1 MNVRPFAPASAC
13 DVRAQRAA
21 TPETDRVIHAVG
33 LLVALLAGLAL
44 FWATRTWPDTPDGWI
59 HLHRVRALTDSL
71 RAGVFYP
78 RWFPDFAFGYGYPVL
93 NFYAPAFYYPPAL
106 LHLAGVDIFVA
117 VRLTLALVY
126 GLSAWA
132 MIAFLRPFLAWPAT
146 LAATVVFLVF
156 PYRLLDLFVRG
167 ALPEFAAFLWL
178 PLVAWGL
185 TALLRHLAART
196 SWRPKLRLSAPV
208 LVFAALTVAG
218 LVLTHNL
225 SALMVGVAAAA
236 VVPLLAFTPD
246 ARSRVGGG
254 VLALGLAFGLGA
266 LLAAW
271 YIVPALVEA
280 RWVGIGSTPPA
291 YGFANHFVDWRNAV
305 NWGLPYV
312 YPAAADATVPLPGY
326 AILALVFGVAA
337 LWLTNRPRTR
347 AVLAAGLVL
356 TLLSVW
362 LTTSYSAWLWHLAA
376 PVLGKL
382 QFPWRWQTV
391 TAFGVALLVGGVLQA
406 VIDRICRLRPVWI
419 AAGAIALLVL
429 VISTDGLD
437 YAPSPLTSADI
448 TVEQMWATDA
458 AYGQVGATWTGE
470 FLPVWVTEER
480 WAIGREPT
488 QPYPPAEPVALAAQP
503 MWPRL
508 QQFNYQIHNT
518 SASPLIFAQFFY
530 PAWRARVN
538 DAQVELTPHG
548 DLGLS
553 RLDLAPGDHYVTM
566 RWAAT
571 PAVWW
576 GRGLATLG
584 WLIVCALLLFGR
596 RRYWPALV
604 VWLLVGGV
612 ALLGMSRYTEVRFP
626 LSPIG
631 DGFGVDFGAVRLE
644 AAHVATTAPG
654 STAPVTLYWTV
665 NAPTDALNAF
675 VHVVDDAGAVVAQ
688 HDGPLAGDYMPA
700 ARWEPGLTLNRTH
713 PVALPPDLPPG
724 QYMVMAGVYPPGQPD
739 APLVADGY
747 AGPRIL
753 VGTLQVTP

>member
-132 MIAFLRPFLAWPAT
+132 MIALLRPLLAWPAT
-146 LAATVVFLVF
+146 LAATVVFLAF
-156 PYRLLDLFVRG
+156 PYRLVDLFVRG

-185 TALLRHLAART
+185 TALLRNLATQT
-196 SWRPKLRLSAPV
+196 SWRPKLRLSAPAF
-208 LVFAALTVAG
+208 VFAALAVAG

-225 SALMVGVAAAA
+225 SALMIGVAAVA
-236 VVPLLAFTPD
+236 VVPLLAFAPG
-246 ARSRVGGG
+246 ARRRVGAGA
-254 VLALGLAFGLGA
+254 LAVVLAFGLGA

-305 NWGLPYV
+305 NWGLPYR
-312 YPAAADATVPLPGY
+312 YPAAADPTVPLPGY
-326 AILALVFGVAA
+326 AVLALLFGVAA
-337 LWLTNRPRTR
+337 LWVTHRPQTR

-406 VIDRICRLRPVWI
+406 LADRICRPRPVWI
-419 AAGAIALLVL
+419 AAGATALLIL
-429 VISTDGLD
+429 VISTDGLN

-448 TVEQMWATDA
+448 TVAQMWATDA

-470 FLPVWVTEER
+470 FLPIWVTEER

-488 QPYPPAEPVALAAQP
+488 QPYAPAAPVDLVARPNWPAAQ
-503 MWPRL
+503 RFNFETVSDDAASL
-508 QQFNYQIHNT
+508 ILTQFY
-518 SASPLIFAQFFY
+518 Y
-530 PAWRARVN
+530 PAWRARV
-538 DAQVELTPHG
+538 DGTTMDLTPHG
-548 DLGLS
+548 DLGLA
-553 RLDLAPGDHYVTM
+553 RLDLSPGGHVSNIV
-566 RWAAT
+566 WSAT
-571 PAVWW
+571 PAVRW

-584 WLIVCALLLFGR
+584 WLLVCGLLLAR
-596 RRYWPALV
+596 RRLWPLLLLWLAAGSVALV
-604 VWLLVGGV
+604 
-612 ALLGMSRYTEVRFP
+612 GMSGYTEVRTP
-626 LSPIG
+626 LTWIG
-631 DGFGVDFGAVRLE
+631 GDAGANFGPVRLE
-644 AAHVATTAPG
+644 AAAVPATQAG
-654 STAPVTLYWTV
+654 ATAPVTLYWTV
-665 NAPTDALNAF
+665 QSQTDDLNAF
-675 VHVVDDAGAVVAQ
+675 FHVVDAAGAVVAQ

-700 ARWEPGLTLNRTH
+700 ARWEPGLTLARTH

-724 QYMVMAGVYPPGQPD
+724 EYTVMAGVYLPGQPA
-739 APLVADGY
+739 APLRVDGD

-753 VGTLQVTP
+753 VATLQVTP